1 MERYNVEHIRKEFIR
16 LKENKLLSDNGTYEI
31 LNASFISNDLV
42 IFGELNEKYAKSE
55 VKWYLS
61 QSRNVNDIEG
71 KIPSI
76 WKEVATKDG
85 WINSNY
91 GWCIFSEENG
101 SQFENAIAK
110 LENGKLSRQA
120 TMIYIRPSMHADA
133 VRDGMNDFMCTYSV
147 QLMIRN
153 DYLYYHVYMRSND
166 AIFGYK
172 NDSYWHHFV
181 HDLAYK
187 QLKKTYKH
195 LRFGHLFW
203 NAATLHIY
211 PRHFDLIN

>member
-1 MERYNVEHIRKEFIR
+1 MKRCNVEHIRKEFIR
-16 LKENKLLSDNGTYEI
+16 LKENKLISDNGTYEI

-42 IFGELNEKYAKSE
+42 IFGELNEKYVESE

-61 QSRNVNDIEG
+61 ESRNINDIEG

-85 WINSNY
+85 LINSNY
-91 GWCIFSEENG
+91 GWCILSEENG
-101 SQFENAIAK
+101 SQFVNALDK
-110 LENGKLSRQA
+110 LKNNKLSRQA

-133 VRDGMNDFMCTYSV
+133 VRDGMNDFMCTYSA

-166 AIFGYK
+166 AVFGYK
-172 NDSYWHHFV
+172 NDSCWHHFI
-181 HDLAYK
+181 HEWSYK
-187 QLKKTYKH
+187 ELKKTYKH
-195 LRFGHLFW
+195 LRFGPLFW

-211 PRHFDLIN
+211 PRHFDLIK